1 MESFLVK
8 FVVIVVSAITGG
20 FFGAW
25 FSYRFQSRK
34 IDKVRRIAVKALE
47 IFLNYAKKRQT
58 YDLAALEFDNK
69 INVVEKRAILV
80 ALCKLGVPIV
90 RPVDEVFCI
99 EHVRFEQEEIDRD
112 TIKLM
117 IEQIN
122 KGNCDELFFSDVETY
137 FSSNS
142 RLMAVRAVAKK
153 YVDIDFSKS
162 LYDKKNNIINH
173 PNLPTDQFTP
183 GELNV
188 LSVFRLRTCWE
199 VYFDANGKAIPEKM
213 STLKKEIDLGIWDT
227 YLFWDWE
234 SYQNMQTQCKMANVF
249 ATAMLQNMGIQSK
262 KPTVSNEK
270 LEDDK

>member
-1 MESFLVK
+1 MVSVLFK
-8 FVVIVVSAITGG
+8 IAVVILSAIAGG

-25 FSYRFQSRK
+25 FSYRFQCRK
-34 IDKVRRIAVKALE
+34 IIKVRCIAIKALE

-58 YDLAALEFDNK
+58 YDLAASEFDNK
-69 INVVEKRAILV
+69 INIVEKRAILV
-80 ALCKLGVPIV
+80 ALCKLGIPVV

-99 EHVRFEQEEIDRD
+99 DHVRFEQEEIDRD

-122 KGNCDELFFSDVETY
+122 KGNCDELFFSDVEAY

-153 YVDIDFSKS
+153 YVDIDFSKCV
-162 LYDKKNNIINH
+162 YDKKNNVINH
-173 PNLPTDQFTP
+173 PDLPTELFTP
-183 GELNV
+183 GEFNL
-188 LSVFRLRTCWE
+188 LSVFRMRTCWD

-213 STLKKEIDLGIWDT
+213 SSLKKEIDLGIWDT

-234 SYQNMQTQCKMANVF
+234 SYLNMQNQSKMANAF
-249 ATAMLQNMGIQSK
+249 ATVMLQNMGIQQK
-262 KPTVSNEK
+262 ATASNEK
-270 LEDDK
+270 LDSDK